1 LNGPRHDWEIATE
14 IGRRLEKW
22 LPARSR
28 QTLFPYTTPESI
40 WNEHRESSR
49 GRDLDI
55 TGLSYTQLEA
65 APQQWPYPQGH
76 SAGQARLYTDLRFA
90 TPDGKARFSP
100 AHYLPTAEQRN
111 SSHPYSLTT
120 GRLRDQ
126 WHGMTRT
133 ASIGALLGHTAQPEV
148 QINPDDLLE
157 LQAQAGDLLRISS
170 LRGSVVLPAVPTP
183 DMGRKQL
190 FVPMHWG
197 GEFLG
202 GHNRDGSAIAGINA
216 LTTPAFCPTSKQPE
230 FKHAAVRLEKAALPW
245 RLQAMAQLPP
255 GQALRVQRALRPW
268 MAHFQHAVCVPFGE
282 NGVWF
287 QAAHTRAP
295 KSAWL
300 QALCEHLGLNSLQT
314 LRYDD
319 GPRHVYRRIQASQ
332 QPETGER
339 RLQAFLL
346 AGTAQSFHWMSTL
359 LQGQV
364 PLTAPAWTLLQDLTE
379 PTGQAA
385 APKIKPLCNCLGVGE
400 QAVINALGACAG
412 TPSARLAQLQT
423 QLKCGTQC
431 GSCVPEI
438 KRLIEQHPT
447 VGAS

>member
-1 LNGPRHDWEIATE
+1 D
-14 IGRRLEKW
+14 
-22 LPARSR
+22 
-28 QTLFPYTTPESI
+28 
-40 WNEHRESSR
+40 
-49 GRDLDI
+49 
-55 TGLSYTQLEA
+55 
-65 APQQWPYPQGH
+65 
-76 SAGQARLYTDLRFA
+76 
-90 TPDGKARFSP
+90 
-100 AHYLPTAEQRN
+100 
-111 SSHPYSLTT
+111 
-120 GRLRDQ
+120 
-126 WHGMTRT
+126 
-133 ASIGALLGHTAQPEV
+133 
-148 QINPDDLLE
+148 

-245 RLQAMAQLPP
+245 RLQAMAQLPR
-255 GQALRVQRALRPW
+255 GQALRVQQALRPW

-300 QALCEHLGLNSLQT
+300 QALCEHLGLNSLHT

-379 PTGQAA
+379 PTGQAN

-438 KRLIEQHPT
+438 KRLIEQHPA